1 MKYLHGILITLM
13 IGGILIAMSMNRSIE
28 NFEEEDAY
36 KDYHIICANYTKP
49 TDFLQAIPIN
59 HTVMKKGIDV
69 PNKAHEAS
77 SFLRYIVDNYDTMPP
92 NMIFIHDE
100 DESWH
105 HSGKISENIE
115 DWIQE
120 YHKEGGQYY
129 EFNNKTFGVD
139 TGINIPDNLYGENKA
154 YKEFW
159 DGCMKDRVGEY
170 ADAAPNSGKCCAQ
183 FIVSKER
190 VQKHP
195 KEFYQTMYDWLINK
209 TSGEGNGDPADLY
222 SSYNTGRY
230 AEWSWFYIFGK

>member
-1 MKYLHGILITLM
+1 M

-36 KDYHIICANYTKP
+36 KDYHIICANYNKP
-49 TDFLQAIPIN
+49 IDFLNTIPIKN
-59 HTVMKKGIDV
+59 TVVKKNIDL

-77 SFLRYIVDNYDTMPP
+77 SFLWYIINNYDTLPP

-105 HSGKISENIE
+105 HSGKISENVE
-115 DWIQE
+115 GWIKE

-129 EFNNKTFGVD
+129 EFNNVTLGDLNKLYS
-139 TGINIPDNLYGENKA
+139 DNTT
-154 YKEFW
+154 YKEFY
-159 DGCMKDRVGEY
+159 DSCIKEQIGEY

-222 SSYNTGRY
+222 SSHNTGRY